1 MPDQEADAA
10 PSHAQL
16 QVHDQAQT
24 AGRRSE
30 SRGGSR
36 GGRRRG
42 RGGRSRPHGN
52 ENAAS
57 ASRGRRNATSQR
69 NATDSTDATPP
80 ANTQTET
87 PTPAPESSGA
97 PRGRRNRRGQRG
109 GGHAS
114 ENQGRGTFRMGLQR
128 QFGGRLTS
136 TADEAAQA
144 APPEPSLS
152 ADAPEF
158 VPGQPVAQRS
168 VPQQAPMQSQSR
180 SQPGAKAS
188 SKGARGR
195 PARKQQGP
203 RQEVP
208 KSTAPELWQ
217 RIQEDISNW
226 NYECRICTE
235 EVVRDS
241 EVWPCTICWT
251 VVHLQCAHQWW
262 DTSMKVNESTGDRSW
277 RCPGCNSSLTDEPGN
292 YQCWCGKELSP
303 SRNAILPPHSCGQT
317 CSKPRT
323 TCSHPCPLQCHP
335 GPCPPCDVLSPP
347 EPCYCGKHTLRKNC
361 RDTDYHNG
369 WSCREP
375 CGDLLSCGDHECPQ
389 ICHPGVCGTCVV
401 PVKAKCYCGRAEK
414 EMECFK
420 QDDILDSYDPSNDS
434 WFQGSFSCEHAC
446 GRAYDCGVHRCE
458 TSCHPQDEL
467 PAHCPFSPDVVA
479 HCPCGK
485 TSLEDLMDHPRQS
498 CEEQVPHCERTCERP
513 LKCGHSCQSLCH
525 TGDCT
530 PCSQTMD
537 IDCRCGRVTTE
548 TLCHQGDIQ
557 HPLCFKV
564 CQATRNCGR
573 HRCGDH
579 CCPGEKKAAQR
590 IAQQKKQRI
599 GVDSLPVEAE
609 HICVQV
615 CGRPLKCG
623 SHSCE
628 QLCHRGACQSC
639 PEAVWTEISCSCGET
654 ILQPP
659 QPCGTRQP
667 YCTSKCRRQPACG
680 HPAIDHQ
687 CHPDDVE
694 CPPCPYLAE
703 KVCAC
708 GKTTFHNKPCHLQQA
723 HCGEICGQRLQCGLH
738 TCRKLCHR
746 PGECGDARNG
756 CEQVCGKTKL
766 LCNHT
771 CQNVC
776 HGQTPCNESTA
787 CQIKMF
793 VSCPCGNYKK
803 EFRCLASTSNPA
815 PSRPE
820 LRCDEECERLD
831 RNRRLAAALNIDPA
845 SHTNDHVPFSD
856 NTLKLYKQL
865 SSWGDAQESQFRVFA
880 ANPDEVR
887 LRYEPMRNQSRQF
900 LHLLAQD
907 FGFESKSE
915 DYDIHRSVVVWK
927 TDKFVS
933 APSKTLAQCVK
944 IRAAQAAEAGVAAAL
959 RPLSPTPPLES
970 EPFNGIVLAEPR
982 FGLTIDE
989 ATTALASDLASLQGF
1004 SFKVDFLND
1013 EVLIKATAQYSA
1025 FLTPAPVEK
1034 SLAALKPRIEQTIR
1048 REKLAENALLCHTDS
1063 SGAVTRREVLRRP
1076 GAGGWSAVAGRAA
1089 SKPSSSSSTL
1099 APEESAVKPGRK
1111 LLGLK
1116 KKKPQQP
1123 EAGKVWAALD
1133 GDVEC

>member
-24 AGRRSE
+24 AGRRPGHIPDGTATAIRWSLDE
-30 SRGGSR
+30 H
-36 GGRRRG
+36 GRR
-42 RGGRSRPHGN
+42 
-52 ENAAS
+52 
-57 ASRGRRNATSQR
+57 
-69 NATDSTDATPP
+69 
-80 ANTQTET
+80 
-87 PTPAPESSGA
+87 SSSSSA
-97 PRGRRNRRGQRG
+97 PRTITECGCSRVRPWPTRG
-109 GGHAS
+109 S
-114 ENQGRGTFRMGLQR
+114 KK
-128 QFGGRLTS
+128 
-136 TADEAAQA
+136 
-144 APPEPSLS
+144 
-152 ADAPEF
+152 
-158 VPGQPVAQRS
+158 
-168 VPQQAPMQSQSR
+168 APMQSQSR

-251 VVHLQCAHQWW
+251 GISSTPCASKYAKQLATAA
-262 DTSMKVNESTGDRSW
+262 DTDVATTAAQAKRRRHSELLSRKSSASAST
-277 RCPGCNSSLTDEPGN
+277 L
-292 YQCWCGKELSP
+292 
-303 SRNAILPPHSCGQT
+303 
-317 CSKPRT
+317 
-323 TCSHPCPLQCHP
+323 CPLRLSISASKSAEGLSSAAATLASNSAIAELAKAALKLCGLRSAAAAARRFFNRPSPAEPVNRTAHP
-335 GPCPPCDVLSPP
+335 SVGDSP
-347 EPCYCGKHTLRKNC
+347 L
-361 RDTDYHNG
+361 
-369 WSCREP
+369 
-375 CGDLLSCGDHECPQ
+375 
-389 ICHPGVCGTCVV
+389 
-401 PVKAKCYCGRAEK
+401 A
-414 EMECFK
+414 
-420 QDDILDSYDPSNDS
+420 
-434 WFQGSFSCEHAC
+434 
-446 GRAYDCGVHRCE
+446 
-458 TSCHPQDEL
+458 
-467 PAHCPFSPDVVA
+467 
-479 HCPCGK
+479 
-485 TSLEDLMDHPRQS
+485 
-498 CEEQVPHCERTCERP
+498 
-513 LKCGHSCQSLCH
+513 
-525 TGDCT
+525 
-530 PCSQTMD
+530 
-537 IDCRCGRVTTE
+537 
-548 TLCHQGDIQ
+548 
-557 HPLCFKV
+557 
-564 CQATRNCGR
+564 ATRL
-573 HRCGDH
+573 
-579 CCPGEKKAAQR
+579 
-590 IAQQKKQRI
+590 
-599 GVDSLPVEAE
+599 S
-609 HICVQV
+609 
-615 CGRPLKCG
+615 
-623 SHSCE
+623 
-628 QLCHRGACQSC
+628 
-639 PEAVWTEISCSCGET
+639 TISV
-654 ILQPP
+654 ILM
-659 QPCGTRQP
+659 TL
-667 YCTSKCRRQPACG
+667 S
-680 HPAIDHQ
+680 
-687 CHPDDVE
+687 
-694 CPPCPYLAE
+694 
-703 KVCAC
+703 
-708 GKTTFHNKPCHLQQA
+708 QA